1 MKTMR
6 VPVLVFENKEDVEIV
21 MSAMVNYAE
30 VQNKYEKTKVR
41 ERLNEIYKINTI
53 FEQTNNNQKNK

>member
-53 FEQTNNNQKNK
+53 FEQTNNN

>member
-6 VPVLVFENKEDVEIV
+6 VPVLVFENKEDVEIL

-53 FEQTNNNQKNK
+53 FEQTNNN

>member
-30 VQNKYEKTKVR
+30 VQNKYEKAKVR

-53 FEQTNNNQKNK
+53 FEQTNNN

>member
-30 VQNKYEKTKVR
+30 VQNKNEKTKVR

-53 FEQTNNNQKNK
+53 FEQTNNN

>member
-53 FEQTNNNQKNK
+53 FEKTNNN

>member
-6 VPVLVFENKEDVEIV
+6 VPVLVFENKEDVEII

-53 FEQTNNNQKNK
+53 FEQTNNN